1 MNILYNI
8 FIEFVDKIFLPIL
21 SIFSKKISRFIVVRK
36 DLLQEIDKDLDRKK
50 KYIWLHAGT
59 MMIEPTDIEM

>member
-36 DLLQEIDKDLDRKK
+36 DLLQEIISDFLNTTTIRD
-50 KYIWLHAGT
+50 YINNIIKT
-59 MMIEPTDIEM
+59 VI